1 MKATVKMSLGSAE
14 YGFEINEDKELET
27 LHKIAVL
34 GNPPT
39 VCDECG
45 NDNPTQFQ
53 LTSNKDKEA
62 NIYINIRCSKCEADA
77 KLGLYKS
84 GGFFWH
90 KFKKYVRGQN

>member
-14 YGFEINEDKELET
+14 FEFEINEDKELET

-45 NDNPTQFQ
+45 NDNPTQFK

-62 NIYINIRCSKCEADA
+62 NIYVNVRCQKCGADA

-84 GGFFWH
+84 GGYFFH
-90 KFKKYVRGQN
+90 KFVKYVPGK